1 MAILRGPLSGTSF
14 KGHFSGHETFP
25 VRYGWLKKVVDT
37 LSFETDIS
45 PKDIF
50 NPDIAIAH
58 FGVGKNMVSSMKH
71 WALVTGAIEAIDHCT
86 FRTTD
91 FGKRIFSDGGL
102 DPFLEEKGTLWLLH
116 WKIASNAERAT
127 TWFWAFNHFALGY
140 LDRETLIREITLF
153 CQSLEN
159 RRVTNTT
166 IKRDIDCFFRTYL
179 PAHDRR
185 AKISE
190 DSLECPLSEL
200 ELIVPTSVK
209 GGYEFRR
216 GPQESLPDWV
226 LNYAIADY
234 WQSHPEA
241 ETISLETLA
250 FEPGSPGQVFK
261 LDEASMA
268 SRLSRIED
276 TSHKIFQWSDTA
288 GMNQLIRTKRELS
301 LIDLLDAPC
310 QKKTAK
316 AAA

>member
-1 MAILRGPLSGTSF
+1 MAVLRGPLANLDF

-25 VRYGWLKKVVDT
+25 VRYGWLKKVIDS
-37 LSFETDIS
+37 LSPEASIS
-45 PKDIF
+45 PNDIF
-50 NPDIAIAH
+50 NPDVAIAH
-58 FGVGKNMVSSMKH
+58 FGVGKNMVASMKH
-71 WALVTGAIEAIDHCT
+71 WALVTGVIEAIDHHTFCT
-86 FRTTD
+86 TEL
-91 FGKRIFSDGGL
+91 GSRIFSDGGL
-102 DPFLEEKGTLWLLH
+102 DPFLEEKGTMWLLH

-140 LDRETLIREITLF
+140 LDRETLIREIVIF
-153 CQSLEN
+153 CQALEN
-159 RRVTNTT
+159 KRVTDAT

-179 PAHDRR
+179 PAHNRR
-185 AKISE
+185 AKMSE

-209 GGYEFRR
+209 GRYEFRR

-241 ETISLETLA
+241 ETISLEMLA

-261 LDEASMA
+261 LDETSMA

-276 TSHKIFQWSDTA
+276 TSRKIFRWSDTA
-288 GMNQLIRTKRELS
+288 GMNQLIRTKRELD
-301 LIDLLDAPC
+301 LIDFLNVHPP
-310 QKKTAK
+310 AK
-316 AAA
+316 RARAAA